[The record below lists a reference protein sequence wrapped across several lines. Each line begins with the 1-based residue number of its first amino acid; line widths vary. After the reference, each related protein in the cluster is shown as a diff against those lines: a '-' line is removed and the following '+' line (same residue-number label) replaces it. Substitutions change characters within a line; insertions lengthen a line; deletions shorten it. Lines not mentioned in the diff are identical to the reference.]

1 MDHPLRAPLE
11 IEFDY
16 TRSLGP
22 VLSQFMTGLRDR
34 RILGARGADGRVH
47 APPFEYD
54 PVSAEPPGELTEVG
68 SEGTVVS
75 WSWMPEPLEGQP
87 LDGPFAWALIRLDG
101 ADTAMLHAVDAGPGM
116 GAAAAVM
123 RTGLRVRARWAASR
137 VGSIRD
143 IACFEPCDSS
153 APVIGEPDDGDEAQV
168 GMTVTPVR
176 LHYEHTAS
184 PGESAYLRGLADRRL
199 LGQRCGVC
207 GRVYVPPRGTC
218 PVDGVPTREE
228 VELPETGTVTTFC
241 VVNVAYPGQ
250 RVTPPYVAAAV
261 LLDGADIAFQHLILG
276 CEPGE
281 VRMGL
286 RVRAVWGDAGTIS
299 HFAPAGEP
307 DAAVRELR
315 EVPVT
320 SPAAVVGFAQAPCRV
335 RPDVTTSGVEML
347 VPIFAE
353 VLQATGLTKA
363 DIGFWC
369 SGSSDYLAGRA
380 FSFVQAVDAIGA
392 VPPTMESHVEMD
404 AAWALYE
411 AWVKVLTGEA
421 EIALAYGFGKSSGAR
436 AAAGAGPAARPVPAR
451 AAVAGLGVGRGAA
464 GPARPGR
471 RAVDRE
477 GHGGGGRAQPGGC
490 FG

>member
-1 MDHPLRAPLE
+1 VDHPLRAPLE

-54 PVSAEPPGELTEVG
+54 PVSAEPPGGLTEVG
-68 SEGTVVS
+68 PEGTVVS

-87 LDGPFAWALIRLDG
+87 LGGPFAWALIRLDG
-101 ADTAMLHAVDAGPGM
+101 ADTVMLHAVDAES
-116 GAAAAVM
+116 AAVM
-123 RTGLRVRARWAASR
+123 RTGLRVRARWAPSR

-153 APVIGEPDDGDEAQV
+153 APVTGEPGDGDEAQV
-168 GMTVTPVR
+168 EMTVTPIR

-184 PGESAYLRGLADRRL
+184 PGESAYLRGLAEHRL

-218 PVDGVPTREE
+218 PADGVPTREE

-241 VVNVAYPGQ
+241 VVNVGYPGQ

-261 LLDGADIAFQHLILG
+261 LLDGADIAFQHLVLG

-286 RVRAVWGDAGTIS
+286 RVRAVWGDSGTIN
-299 HFAPAGEP
+299 HFAPAGEL
-307 DAAVRELR
+307 DA
-315 EVPVT
+315 P
-320 SPAAVVGFAQAPCRV
+320 
-335 RPDVTTSGVEML
+335 
-347 VPIFAE
+347 
-353 VLQATGLTKA
+353 
-363 DIGFWC
+363 
-369 SGSSDYLAGRA
+369 Y
-380 FSFVQAVDAIGA
+380 
-392 VPPTMESHVEMD
+392 ES
-404 AAWALYE
+404 Y
-411 AWVKVLTGEA
+411 
-421 EIALAYGFGKSSGAR
+421 AR
-436 AAAGAGPAARPVPAR
+436 F
-451 AAVAGLGVGRGAA
+451 L
-464 GPARPGR
+464 
-471 RAVDRE
+471 
-477 GHGGGGRAQPGGC
+477 
-490 FG
+490 